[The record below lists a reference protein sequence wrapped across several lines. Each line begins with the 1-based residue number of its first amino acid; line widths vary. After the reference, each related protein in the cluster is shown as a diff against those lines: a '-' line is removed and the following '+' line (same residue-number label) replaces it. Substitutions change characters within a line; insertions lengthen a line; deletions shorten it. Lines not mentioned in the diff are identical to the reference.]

1 MDLYQ
6 RMSDRSMAKL
16 YWIAR
21 HCGDFA
27 TANEILQAL
36 RQRIELGAE
45 RAKRFKVAAQSPIV
59 LPVMSSS
66 PALAGSRCT
75 SHYVRSVCEHISH
88 EQRT

>member
-27 TANEILQAL
+27 IANDILQAL
-36 RQRIELGAE
+36 
-45 RAKRFKVAAQSPIV
+45 K
-59 LPVMSSS
+59 
-66 PALAGSRCT
+66 
-75 SHYVRSVCEHISH
+75 
-88 EQRT
+88 QRTESGAQGARRCKLAA

>member
-27 TANEILQAL
+27 TANDILQAL
-36 RQRIELGAE
+36 KQRTESGA
-45 RAKRFKVAAQSPIV
+45 RCTRRCKVAAWIVIRSESP
-59 LPVMSSS
+59 LRPTR
-66 PALAGSRCT
+66 PALADSRGT
-75 SHYVRSVCEHISH
+75 DHYMF
-88 EQRT
+88 

>member
-21 HCGDFA
+21 HCGDCT
-27 TANEILQAL
+27 TANDILQAL

-45 RAKRFKVAAQSPIV
+45 RPKRFKVAA
-59 LPVMSSS
+59 
-66 PALAGSRCT
+66 
-75 SHYVRSVCEHISH
+75 
-88 EQRT
+88 

>member
-45 RAKRFKVAAQSPIV
+45 RPKSTQGRGLVASCIA
-59 LPVMSSS
+59 
-66 PALAGSRCT
+66 
-75 SHYVRSVCEHISH
+75 SH
-88 EQRT
+88 E

>member
-27 TANEILQAL
+27 TANNILQAL
-36 RQRIELGAE
+36 KERIELDAE
-45 RAKRFKVAAQSPIV
+45 RPKRLKVAA
-59 LPVMSSS
+59 
-66 PALAGSRCT
+66 
-75 SHYVRSVCEHISH
+75 
-88 EQRT
+88 

>member
-27 TANEILQAL
+27 TANDILQAL
-36 RQRIELGAE
+36 KQRIESDTRHA
-45 RAKRFKVAAQSPIV
+45 RHCTMAA
-59 LPVMSSS
+59 
-66 PALAGSRCT
+66 
-75 SHYVRSVCEHISH
+75 
-88 EQRT
+88 

>member
-27 TANEILQAL
+27 AANDILQAL
-36 RQRIELGAE
+36 
-45 RAKRFKVAAQSPIV
+45 K
-59 LPVMSSS
+59 
-66 PALAGSRCT
+66 
-75 SHYVRSVCEHISH
+75 
-88 EQRT
+88 QRTESDTRHARHYTGVA

>member
-27 TANEILQAL
+27 TANDILQAL
-36 RQRIELGAE
+36 KQRTESGAE
-45 RAKRFKVAAQSPIV
+45 PSKRFRVAA
-59 LPVMSSS
+59 
-66 PALAGSRCT
+66 
-75 SHYVRSVCEHISH
+75 
-88 EQRT
+88 

>member
-27 TANEILQAL
+27 TANDILRAL
-36 RQRIELGAE
+36 KDRTELAAE
-45 RAKRFKVAAQSPIV
+45 RPKRFKVAA
-59 LPVMSSS
+59 
-66 PALAGSRCT
+66 
-75 SHYVRSVCEHISH
+75 
-88 EQRT
+88 

>member
-1 MDLYQ
+1 MGGGDVDLYQ

-36 RQRIELGAE
+36 RQRSNWALSVQNDS
-45 RAKRFKVAAQSPIV
+45 RSRPSRQLYCQS
-59 LPVMSSS
+59 
-66 PALAGSRCT
+66 
-75 SHYVRSVCEHISH
+75 
-88 EQRT
+88 

>member
-16 YWIAR
+16 HWIAP

-36 RQRIELGAE
+36 SQRIELGAE
-45 RAKRFKVAAQSPIV
+45 RPQRFKVAA
-59 LPVMSSS
+59 
-66 PALAGSRCT
+66 
-75 SHYVRSVCEHISH
+75 
-88 EQRT
+88 

>member
-27 TANEILQAL
+27 TANDILQAL
-36 RQRIELGAE
+36 KQRIESDTE
-45 RAKRFKVAAQSPIV
+45 RPKVLKVAA
-59 LPVMSSS
+59 
-66 PALAGSRCT
+66 
-75 SHYVRSVCEHISH
+75 
-88 EQRT
+88 

>member
-27 TANEILQAL
+27 TANDILQVLKERVEPDDA
-36 RQRIELGAE
+36 
-45 RAKRFKVAAQSPIV
+45 RAKCRKIAA
-59 LPVMSSS
+59 
-66 PALAGSRCT
+66 
-75 SHYVRSVCEHISH
+75 
-88 EQRT
+88 

>member
-21 HCGDFA
+21 LSGGYT

-45 RAKRFKVAAQSPIV
+45 RPKRFKVAA
-59 LPVMSSS
+59 
-66 PALAGSRCT
+66 
-75 SHYVRSVCEHISH
+75 
-88 EQRT
+88 

>member
-6 RMSDRSMAKL
+6 RMSDNSMAAP

-36 RQRIELGAE
+36 RERIESGAE
-45 RAKRFKVAAQSPIV
+45 RPKRFKVEA
-59 LPVMSSS
+59 
-66 PALAGSRCT
+66 
-75 SHYVRSVCEHISH
+75 
-88 EQRT
+88 

>member
-21 HCGDFA
+21 HCGHFA

-45 RAKRFKVAAQSPIV
+45 RPK
-59 LPVMSSS
+59 
-66 PALAGSRCT
+66 
-75 SHYVRSVCEHISH
+75 
-88 EQRT
+88 

>member
-27 TANEILQAL
+27 TANDIFQAL
-36 RQRIELGAE
+36 
-45 RAKRFKVAAQSPIV
+45 K
-59 LPVMSSS
+59 
-66 PALAGSRCT
+66 
-75 SHYVRSVCEHISH
+75 
-88 EQRT
+88 QRTESGAQRTRRCKLAA

>member
-27 TANEILQAL
+27 TANDILQAL
-36 RQRIELGAE
+36 RQRTESEAK
-45 RAKRFKVAAQSPIV
+45 RSKRFKVAA
-59 LPVMSSS
+59 
-66 PALAGSRCT
+66 
-75 SHYVRSVCEHISH
+75 
-88 EQRT
+88 

>member
-27 TANEILQAL
+27 TANNVLRAL
-36 RQRIELGAE
+36 KERIELDNE
-45 RAKRFKVAAQSPIV
+45 RPKTFKVAA
-59 LPVMSSS
+59 
-66 PALAGSRCT
+66 
-75 SHYVRSVCEHISH
+75 
-88 EQRT
+88 

>member
-27 TANEILQAL
+27 TANDIFQAL
-36 RQRIELGAE
+36 KQRTESGAE
-45 RAKRFKVAAQSPIV
+45 RSKRFKVAA
-59 LPVMSSS
+59 
-66 PALAGSRCT
+66 
-75 SHYVRSVCEHISH
+75 
-88 EQRT
+88 

>member
-27 TANEILQAL
+27 TANDILQAL
-36 RQRIELGAE
+36 KRRSASGAE
-45 RAKRFKVAAQSPIV
+45 RSQRFKVAA
-59 LPVMSSS
+59 
-66 PALAGSRCT
+66 
-75 SHYVRSVCEHISH
+75 
-88 EQRT
+88 